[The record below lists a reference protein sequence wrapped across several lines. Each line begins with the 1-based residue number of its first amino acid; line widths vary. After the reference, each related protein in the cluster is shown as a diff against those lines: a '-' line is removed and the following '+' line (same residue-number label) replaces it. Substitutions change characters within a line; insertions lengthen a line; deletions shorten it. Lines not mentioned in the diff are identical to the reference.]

1 VAADGARSVGECSMA
16 RYLVVAYQTAT
27 SAELVKRLQH
37 LAAEDREAVFTL
49 LVPATDP
56 SHLVIWEDGDPVVIA
71 SRTAEAARQLLASR
85 GLTVDRTVVG
95 AASPLQAISDALN
108 ADPGGYKA
116 LIFCTLPPGMSHWLG
131 LDLPAEVAASVS
143 IPVHQ
148 VEAGGAFR

>member
-1 VAADGARSVGECSMA
+1 MA

-37 LAAEDREAVFTL
+37 LAAEDHEAVFTL

-56 SHLVIWEDGDPVVIA
+56 SHLLIWEDGDPVVIA
-71 SRTAEAARQLLASR
+71 SRTAEAARQLLGSR
-85 GLTVDRTVVG
+85 GLTVDRTLVG
-95 AASPLQAISDALN
+95 VASPVQAIADVLI
-108 ADPGGYKA
+108 ADPSAYSA
-116 LIFCTLPPGMSHWLG
+116 LVFCTLPPGISHWLG
-131 LDLPAEVAASVS
+131 LDLAAEVAASVS